1 MNIFSKSCTPNW
13 SEEIFGIR
21 KVKNTVLLSY
31 VTEDVNA
38 EKIVGMFYEK
48 ELQKKNQ
55 QSFELK
61 N

>member
-13 SEEIFGIR
+13 SEEIFVIR

-55 QSFELK
+55 QSLELK